1 MAQASLLA
9 CEGLSGVCLVPT
21 VASKKMMPKQSSKQT
36 ENGERGNSPNMLGLR
51 QESEK
56 SRSRKEAEPAEAS
69 QPKKTIKKVMV
80 IEQNGSF
87 QLRIPKN
94 FICEHCYGAFRSSYH
109 LKRHI
114 LIHTAPSALPQGR
127 SPSSAIC
134 VTCASSRS
142 TTWSATSACTA
153 ARSPTNASAACRAS
167 PGQIGCL
174 DTNECARA
182 ARPKPLTHSCCFRSQ
197 DDALEKLGSGQD
209 FQFSVSGFACSCSPG
224 LGGAELRTLLDSQ
237 MGSGHCK

>member
-51 QESEK
+51 HESEK
-56 SRSRKEAEPAEAS
+56 SRSRKEEEPAEAT

-114 LIHTAPSALPQGR
+114 LIHTGKEPGERESCSADGCCGPSGSEEER
-127 SPSSAIC
+127 
-134 VTCASSRS
+134 
-142 TTWSATSACTA
+142 
-153 ARSPTNASAACRAS
+153 
-167 PGQIGCL
+167 G
-174 DTNECARA
+174 
-182 ARPKPLTHSCCFRSQ
+182 
-197 DDALEKLGSGQD
+197 DALRGWAVTPAA
-209 FQFSVSGFACSCSPG
+209 SVA
-224 LGGAELRTLLDSQ
+224 
-237 MGSGHCK
+237 

>member
-1 MAQASLLA
+1 MSAKWRASLLA

-56 SRSRKEAEPAEAS
+56 SRSRKEEEPAEAS

-114 LIHTAPSALPQGR
+114 LIHTGEKPFECDLCDMRFIQKYHLERHKRVHSGEKPYQCERCMQSFSRTDRLLRHKRMCQG
-127 SPSSAIC
+127 C
-134 VTCASSRS
+134 
-142 TTWSATSACTA
+142 
-153 ARSPTNASAACRAS
+153 
-167 PGQIGCL
+167 Q
-174 DTNECARA
+174 
-182 ARPKPLTHSCCFRSQ
+182 PKTP
-197 DDALEKLGSGQD
+197 
-209 FQFSVSGFACSCSPG
+209 
-224 LGGAELRTLLDSQ
+224 DSQ
-237 MGSGHCK
+237 LLL